1 MRLKHSLTQFGRLTE
16 TDWYKLY
23 NRAHSAIKRGAPAG
37 QEASEHAKAAVRDGR
52 VRQRAYLLLAQDV
65 RRSLVTAGVH
75 QRQLDK
81 NAAVRTA
88 SLL

>member
-1 MRLKHSLTQFGRLTE
+1 L

-23 NRAHSAIKRGAPAG
+23 NRAHSEIKREGGGGDGGAAVAR
-37 QEASEHAKAAVRDGR
+37 EAVRDGR

-65 RRSLVTAGVH
+65 RRSLVVDGAS